1 MKYTRLIAIIP
12 LVIVILGSIGW
23 VMCVVKL
30 VKTDFQAPYKAEVI
44 YAVGTFTGA
53 GAIIGWID
61 IKD

>member
-1 MKYTRLIAIIP
+1 MKNIAVITVIAIIV
-12 LVIVILGSIGW
+12 LGTLGWLKCVI
-23 VMCVVKL
+23 KL
-30 VKTDFQAPYKAEVI
+30 VKTDFEAPYKAEVI

>member
-1 MKYTRLIAIIP
+1 MKYTGVIII
-12 LVIVILGSIGW
+12 VSIFIVILGVLGW
-23 VMCVVKL
+23 VKCVIKL